1 MSKKF
6 TEREIGIFVKDFY
19 LKYKSDPSQTF
30 FFDFS
35 RYEWISNQN
44 LLLISSL
51 IKYLYKCN
59 ANFKIRLF
67 QTKINV
73 INKKQARTVVQL
85 WDVWKLYEIFDKNHF
100 ENYIE
105 NFENS
110 TIPYLK
116 QKFKI
121 NGDNNVFD
129 RLGIT
134 PFIVLNVIND
144 YKDENLIET
153 EIEPIFDL
161 EEAILD
167 ELSSENSDHPFLE
180 QTISSIITR
189 ELYENFLDHYQS
201 SFFNASK
208 DMSFMSIA
216 LKRKLSNDRYY
227 VKRTFLTT
235 FIYDYNDIIPSLCN
249 NILAKIK
256 RSDDFVLTFEIKRI
270 NELIYNDIA
279 SGKLAQK
286 IIKIFS
292 KEDFDT
298 KQYLL
303 EKSFSE
309 EELEES
315 ISFFKDSKFTNESY
329 IQYTFIDYGKG
340 IPATILD
347 EYCKENDI
355 TTIDIFNQPND
366 NDLLKFAFKHYT
378 SRFPI
383 ADKFGNTDKIIPR
396 GLFDILTIAQRY
408 HALLIIRSNSGRI
421 LYNFKTSRDFEEAI
435 SVFGKQEDFFPGT
448 YITLYIPELS
458 KIELFDKSAIR
469 FVKKDH
475 KKKGKPR
482 NINLFNLLGSEFI
495 PKKEL
500 YNILISKLNDKLSD
514 SQKLSRLNYI
524 SFFGIKDK
532 RIITKTLYFLLTNYE
547 INQSNSVLIMH
558 PPDPIIINDIIEE
571 IRALNTTIKNFKIH
585 PIPLIRYLPEDNN
598 ISLEWLGVYNEEDKK
613 KLNDLLFEQYSLSIS
628 DFIDPANVK
637 GNVISIDNYGNVNG
651 LLPNREILTRYYQ
664 LHTAN
669 LVTEAIQN
677 NNLLKANGLYLCN
690 GNYYQ
695 NEFLLMSELLDN
707 SIYRDVLASALYEQ
721 IVINII
727 RDKKVSKENAM
738 LYLYNSK
745 HTQFEEKDKELKYIA
760 VTSSSHKILKSFFQ
774 QGYIYKNSANEN
786 SKDVPFIKF
795 DNYLDIETS
804 EKIELLDDNTEYIIL
819 CDAISTGKLVN
830 RINNLIKGKENSVLL
845 YVATFVSNL
854 DPEFENTNEFINE
867 YSLKLISLL
876 ELPIKKKRVND
887 LKDEDFNKSLI
898 RINPFTNLPIEFNED
913 SSLIDSILIKDNQEF
928 LGYLEDKDINIR
940 FEIHNNLIHPYYFN
954 IGSILEKENLKIKD
968 NQLSNSLVYDLFVEQ
983 KKLDF
988 TRGDCV
994 VFYPK
999 DSGVDFLNKNE
1010 FNSKVTAN
1018 HTVRFYEL
1026 ERFPTE
1032 SGWKFPH
1039 SSTYFQEVI
1048 EAKTNVLII
1057 DDGTCSGNSLYQM
1070 INEISYFEP
1079 KRIDLLCIVS
1089 RIDDYKRE
1097 FLSRLKRLRKHTKPN
1112 EEIDVNIYYGAQW
1125 HIPTFY
1131 QNENPYSD
1139 EIRWLNQILEF
1150 RNTPLFIR
1158 KNASKILET
1167 IDPKTEKKSDY
1178 KYFPKDRLTK
1188 EIPKKDILLTRNEIG
1203 KIAGYRFYK
1212 ESFNWYNKITFKRK
1226 KDSFTDK
1233 TENRQ
1238 IELLSMCLLY
1248 EPYLYLIIS
1257 NSFPDIRLHLE
1268 QFIENIFFGINGKR
1282 INLDTDL
1289 FYDWTGNKK
1298 DLIHLFFIVYKD
1310 NNLYSFIEKHNNL
1323 LESFLMFAGDNER
1336 ALNYI
1341 LYKLSYYFPINGDRK
1356 KQPPLRVKN
1365 SIQELLSKYPSVP
1378 NANINFVENVKRFNH
1393 FTTSLVSSDQDDS
1406 FENSKSK
1413 IENYFNQINNPD
1425 YHKVG
1430 LNNDKSL
1437 ILAHFRDIVK
1447 CIDEKQDYEG
1457 HLILLKDK
1465 LFEHLYP
1472 YVNQILSFSKTYR
1485 EYLIIDEDYNKLN
1498 NSDNSLRN
1506 LLSVLDKIVLD
1517 NTKAQFQYGRDTV
1530 LRIYSNFFN
1539 EKFFL
1544 YKTFKDQTTKSVIS
1558 LIKSSID
1565 NFTVNHTSFKL
1576 ETNIDSVKVDLCI
1589 NMPFRYTKL
1598 IIEELV
1604 NNFRHS
1610 PKAKLTI
1617 RTDKEYFLIEVT
1629 SIKTTIKSSGT
1640 NSGFTLFQNL
1650 QNNQFLNCDC
1660 TIDQSDSNFHQILKF
1675 KLI

>member
-6 TEREIGIFVKDFY
+6 TERDIGSFVKDFY
-19 LKYKSDPSQTF
+19 TKYKSDPSQTF
-30 FFDFS
+30 YFDFS
-35 RYEWISNQN
+35 EYEWISNQN
-44 LLLISSL
+44 LLLISAL
-51 IKYLYKCN
+51 IKYLYQSN

-67 QTKINV
+67 QTEINSV
-73 INKKQARTVVQL
+73 NKKQASTIIQL
-85 WDVWKLYEIFDKNHF
+85 WEVWKLYKIFNKKHF

-105 NFENS
+105 GFENS
-110 TIPYLK
+110 TIDYLK
-116 QKFKI
+116 KKFEI
-121 NGDNNVFD
+121 NIDNNIFN

-134 PFIVLNVIND
+134 PFVTLNVINE
-144 YKDENLIET
+144 YKDEKLVET

-161 EEAILD
+161 NEAILE
-167 ELSSENSDHPFLE
+167 ELNSENSDHPFVE
-180 QTISSIITR
+180 QTLSSIITR
-189 ELYENFLDHYQS
+189 ELYENFLDHYQTT
-201 SFFNASK
+201 FFNTSE
-208 DMSFMSIA
+208 DMSFMSIS
-216 LKRKLSNDRYY
+216 LKRKLSNHKYY
-227 VKRTFLTT
+227 LKRTFLTT
-235 FIYDYNDIIPSLCN
+235 LIKDYKNKTPSLCQFIIENIEYSDSFVFTFYNEEIN
-249 NILAKIK
+249 NLVFEETESEKEAQTILQ
-256 RSDDFVLTFEIKRI
+256 T
-270 NELIYNDIA
+270 
-279 SGKLAQK
+279 
-286 IIKIFS
+286 FS
-292 KEDFDT
+292 KEDFST

-303 EKSFSE
+303 EKSFKE

-315 ISFFKDSKFTNESY
+315 LGFFKDNNFTNESY
-329 IQYTFIDYGKG
+329 IQYTFIDFGEG
-340 IPATILD
+340 IPKTILN

-355 TTIDIFNQPND
+355 TKIDIFNQPKD
-366 NDLLKFAFKHYT
+366 DDLLKYAFKHYT

-383 ADKFGNTDKIIPR
+383 TDKFGNTDKVIPR

-408 HALLIIRSNSGRI
+408 QGLIIIRSNSGRI
-421 LYNFKTSRDFEEAI
+421 LYNFKTARDFEEAI
-435 SVFGKQEDFFPGT
+435 KVFGKQEDFFPGT

-458 KIELFDKSAIR
+458 NIELFDKSAIR
-469 FVKKDH
+469 FVKKDAL
-475 KKKGKPR
+475 KKGKPR

-495 PKKEL
+495 PKKKL
-500 YNILISKLNDKLSD
+500 YNNLISKLNTELNDKQD
-514 SQKLSRLNYI
+514 LSRLNYI
-524 SFFGIKDK
+524 SFFGVKDK
-532 RIITKTLYFLLTNYE
+532 RIITKTLFFLLTSYE

-558 PPDPIIINDIIEE
+558 PPDPIMINDIIEE
-571 IRALNTTIKNFKIH
+571 IRALNSTIKNFKIH
-585 PIPLIRYLPEDNN
+585 PIPLIRYLPEEND
-598 ISLEWLGVYNEEDKK
+598 ISLDWLGVYNEEDKT
-613 KLNDLLFEQYSLSIS
+613 KLNDLLFEQYSLSLS

-637 GNVISIDNYGNVNG
+637 GNIITTDDYGNVNG
-651 LLPNREILTRYYQ
+651 LLPNREILTKYYQ
-664 LHTAN
+664 LYTTN
-669 LVTEAIQN
+669 LVNEAIQSN
-677 NNLLKANGLYLCN
+677 DLLKSNGLYLCN

-695 NEFLLMSELLDN
+695 NEFLQMSELLDN
-707 SIYRDVLASALYEQ
+707 SIYRDVLSSALYEQ
-721 IVINII
+721 ILIAVI
-727 RDKKVSKENAM
+727 RDKNITKENAIC
-738 LYLYNSK
+738 YLHNSK
-745 HTQFEEKDKELKYIA
+745 QTKFKEKDKELKYIA

-774 QGYIYKNSANEN
+774 QGYIYKNNANEN
-786 SKDVPFIKF
+786 SKDAPYIKF

-804 EKIELLDDNTEYIIL
+804 EKIEFLDDNTEYIIL
-819 CDAISTGKLVN
+819 CDAISTGNLVN
-830 RINNLIKGKENSVLL
+830 RLNDLIQGKDNSELL

-854 DPEFENTNEFINE
+854 DPEFEKTNEFVKD

-876 ELPIKKKRVND
+876 DLPIKKHRVND
-887 LKDEDFNKSLI
+887 LKDEDFKKSLI

-913 SSLIDSILIKDNQEF
+913 SSLIDSILIKDNLEF

-954 IGSILEKENLKIKD
+954 IGSILEKENLKIKN
-968 NQLSNSLVYDLFVEQ
+968 NQLTESLVYDLFVE
-983 KKLDF
+983 KKKFDF
-988 TRGDCV
+988 TNGDCV

-1010 FNSKVTAN
+1010 FNSKITAN

-1048 EAKTNVLII
+1048 EATPNVLII

-1079 KRIDLLCIVS
+1079 KKIDLLCIVS

-1097 FLSRLKRLRKHTKPN
+1097 FLSRLKRLRKHTKSN

-1139 EIRWLNQILEF
+1139 EIKWLNQILEL

-1167 IDPKTEKKSDY
+1167 IDPKTKKKSDY
-1178 KYFPKDRLTK
+1178 KYFPKDRQTK
-1188 EIPKKDILLTRNEIG
+1188 EIPKYDIILTRNEIG

-1212 ESFNWYNKITFKRK
+1212 ESFKWYNDITFKKRK
-1226 KDSFTDK
+1226 DTFTDK
-1233 TENRQ
+1233 AENRQ

-1248 EPYLYLIIS
+1248 EPYLYPIIS

-1268 QFIENIFFGINGKR
+1268 QFVENIFFEIDGKR
-1282 INLDTDL
+1282 INLETDL

-1310 NNLYSFIEKHNNL
+1310 NNLYSFIEKHDNL
-1323 LESFLMFAGDNER
+1323 LESFLLFAGDNDR

-1341 LYKLSYYFPINGDRK
+1341 LYKLSFYFPVNGNSRK
-1356 KQPPLRVKN
+1356 KPPHIVKN
-1365 SIQELLSKYPSVP
+1365 SIQQLLSKYPSIP
-1378 NANINFVENVKRFNH
+1378 DSNINFVEKVKRFKH

-1447 CIDEKQDYEG
+1447 CIDENQDYEY

-1465 LFEHLYP
+1465 LFENLYP

-1485 EYLIIDEDYNKLN
+1485 EYLIVDDDYNKLN
-1498 NSDNSLRN
+1498 VSESSLRN
-1506 LLSVLDKIVLD
+1506 LLSVLDEIVLD
-1517 NTKAQFQYGRDTV
+1517 NNKAKFKDGRETI
-1530 LRIYSNFFN
+1530 LRLYSKFFD

-1544 YKTFKDQTTKSVIS
+1544 YKTFNEQSTIDVIS
-1558 LIKSSID
+1558 LIKSSLD
-1565 NFTVNHTSFKL
+1565 NYTLNRKSFRL
-1576 ETNIDSVKVDLCI
+1576 ETNIDSIKDDLCI
-1589 NMPFRYTKL
+1589 SMPL
-1598 IIEELV
+1598 
-1604 NNFRHS
+1604 
-1610 PKAKLTI
+1610 
-1617 RTDKEYFLIEVT
+1617 
-1629 SIKTTIKSSGT
+1629 GT
-1640 NSGFTLFQNL
+1640 V
-1650 QNNQFLNCDC
+1650 
-1660 TIDQSDSNFHQILKF
+1660 
-1675 KLI
+1675 

>member
-6 TEREIGIFVKDFY
+6 TEKDIGSFVKDFY
-19 LKYKSDPSQTF
+19 SKYKSDPSQAF

-35 RYEWISNQN
+35 EYEWISNQN

-51 IKYLYKCN
+51 IKYLYNSN

-67 QTKINV
+67 QTKINA
-73 INKKQARTVVQL
+73 INKKQARTIVEL
-85 WDVWKLYEIFDKNHF
+85 WEVWKLYEIFENNNF

-105 NFENS
+105 KFENS

-116 QKFKI
+116 KKYNI
-121 NGDNNVFD
+121 NVNNNVYN

-134 PFIVLNVIND
+134 PFVALNVINN
-144 YKDENLIET
+144 YKDEELLET
-153 EIEPIFDL
+153 EIEPIFNL
-161 EEAILD
+161 EEAILN

-180 QTISSIITR
+180 QTLSSIITR

-201 SFFNASK
+201 TFFNTSK

-216 LKRKLSNDRYY
+216 LKRKLRIDKYY
-227 VKRTFLTT
+227 VKRTFLSN
-235 FIYDYNDIIPSLCN
+235 FIQDYYDKLPTLCKY
-249 NILAKIK
+249 ILAVIE
-256 RSDDFVLTFEIKRI
+256 RTDDFVITIDIERI
-270 NELIYNDIA
+270 NELIHNDIA
-279 SGKLAQK
+279 NGKLAQT
-286 IIKIFS
+286 IIKTYS
-292 KEDFDT
+292 KEDFNT
-298 KQYLL
+298 KQSLL

-315 ISFFKDSKFTNESY
+315 KRFFKDSKFANESY

-355 TTIDIFNQPND
+355 IKIDIFNQPND

-383 ADKFGNTDKIIPR
+383 TDKFGNTDKIIPR

-408 HALLIIRSNSGRI
+408 HGLLIIRSNSGRI
-421 LYNFKTSRDFEEAI
+421 LYNFKTTSDFEEAI

-458 KIELFDKSAIR
+458 NIELFDKSAIR
-469 FVKKDH
+469 YVKKDNQ
-475 KKKGKPR
+475 KKGRPR
-482 NINLFNLLGSEFI
+482 NINLFNLIGSEFI

-500 YNILISKLNDKLSD
+500 YNILISKLNSKLSNN
-514 SQKLSRLNYI
+514 QTLSRLNYI
-524 SFFGIKDK
+524 NFFGIKDN
-532 RIITKTLYFLLTNYE
+532 RIIKKTLYFLLTNYE
-547 INQSNSVLIMH
+547 INQNNSVLIMH
-558 PPDPIIINDIIEE
+558 PPEITIINAIIEE
-571 IRALNTTIKNFKIH
+571 IRALNATIKNFKIH
-585 PIPLIRYLPEDNN
+585 PIPLIRYLPSEND
-598 ISLEWLGVYNEEDKK
+598 ISLDWLGVYNKEDKT
-613 KLNDLLFEQYSLSIS
+613 KLNDLLFEQYSLSLS
-628 DFIDPANVK
+628 DFIEPANVK
-637 GNVISIDNYGNVNG
+637 GNVITTDKYGNVNG

-664 LHTAN
+664 LYTTN
-669 LVTEAIQN
+669 LVNEAIQSN
-677 NNLLKANGLYLCN
+677 ELLKSNGLYLCT

-695 NEFLLMSELLDN
+695 NEFLQMSELLDN

-721 IVINII
+721 ILIAVI
-727 RDKKVSKENAM
+727 RDKNITKENAKR
-738 LYLYNSK
+738 YLHSSK
-745 HTQFEEKDKELKYIA
+745 QTQFKGKDKELKYIA

-774 QGYIYKNSANEN
+774 QGYIYKNNANEN
-786 SKDVPFIKF
+786 SKDAPYIKF

-804 EKIELLDDNTEYIIL
+804 EKIEFLGDNTEYIIL
-819 CDAISTGKLVN
+819 CDAISTGNLVN
-830 RINNLIKGKENSVLL
+830 RLNDLIQGKDNSELL

-854 DPEFENTNEFINE
+854 DLEFENTNEFAE
-867 YSLKLISLL
+867 DYSLKLISLL
-876 ELPIKKKRVND
+876 DLPIKKYRVND
-887 LKDEDFNKSLI
+887 LKDEDFKKSLI

-913 SSLIDSILIKDNQEF
+913 SSLNESILIKDNLEF
-928 LGYLEDKDINIR
+928 LGYLEEKDINIR

-954 IGSILEKENLKIKD
+954 IGSILEKENLKIKG
-968 NQLSNSLVYDLFVEQ
+968 NQLTESLVYNVFVE
-983 KKLDF
+983 KKKFDF
-988 TRGDCV
+988 TNGDCV

-999 DSGVDFLNKNE
+999 YSGVDFLNKNE
-1010 FNSKVTAN
+1010 FNSKITAN

-1048 EAKTNVLII
+1048 DATPNVLII

-1070 INEISYFEP
+1070 INEISHFEP
-1079 KRIDLLCIVS
+1079 KKIDLLCIVS

-1097 FLSRLKRLRKHTKPN
+1097 FLSRLKRLRKHTKSN

-1139 EIRWLNQILEF
+1139 EIKWLNQILEL

-1167 IDPKTEKKSDY
+1167 INPNTKKKCDY
-1178 KYFPKDRLTK
+1178 KYFPKDRQTK

-1212 ESFNWYNKITFKRK
+1212 ESFKWYNDITFKKRK
-1226 KDSFTDK
+1226 KSFTDK

-1248 EPYLYLIIS
+1248 EPYLYPIIS

-1268 QFIENIFFGINGKR
+1268 QFVKNIFFEIDGKR
-1282 INLDTDL
+1282 INLETDL

-1310 NNLYSFIEKHNNL
+1310 NNLYSFIQKHDNL
-1323 LESFLMFAGDNER
+1323 LESFLLFAGDNDR

-1341 LYKLSYYFPINGDRK
+1341 LYKLSFYFPVNGNSRK
-1356 KQPPLRVKN
+1356 KPPQIVKN
-1365 SIQELLSKYPSVP
+1365 SIQKLLSQYPSTP
-1378 NANINFVENVKRFNH
+1378 EANINFVEKVKRFNH
-1393 FTTSLVSSDQDDS
+1393 FTTSLVSSDEDDS

-1447 CIDEKQDYEG
+1447 CIDENQDYED

-1465 LFEHLYP
+1465 LFENLYP

-1485 EYLIIDEDYNKLN
+1485 EFLIVDDDYNKLN
-1498 NSDNSLRN
+1498 ASDNSLRG
-1506 LLSVLDKIVLD
+1506 LLSVLDEIVLD
-1517 NTKAQFQYGRDTV
+1517 NTKIQFKDGREII
-1530 LRIYSNFFN
+1530 LRIYSKFFD

-1544 YKTFKDQTTKSVIS
+1544 YKTLNTQSTKGIIS

-1565 NFTVNHTSFKL
+1565 NYTSNRSSFSL
-1576 ETNIDSVKVDLCI
+1576 ETNIDSMDGELCI
-1589 NMPFRYTKL
+1589 SMPLRYTKL
-1598 IIEELV
+1598 IIEEIV

-1610 PKAKLTI
+1610 TEAKLTLRI
-1617 RTDKEYFLIEVT
+1617 DKEYLFVEIT
-1629 SIKTTIKSSGT
+1629 SKKTTIKSSGT

-1650 QNNQFLNCDC
+1650 QNNQLLNCDC
-1660 TIDQSDSNFHQILKF
+1660 SIGQSDSNFHQVLKF
-1675 KLI
+1675 KIL